1 MDTYVFSPFAPNALY
16 QKWLN
21 VTFVA
26 GKLSYFSEVAGIGST
41 ASFNGVLGIAFDKT
55 EAYAFLTSADGKKVR
70 KMELSTRNVGSD
82 VTRKLHMLISTMT

>member
-1 MDTYVFSPFAPNALY
+1 MDTYVFSPFSPNALY

-26 GKLSYFSEVAGIGST
+26 GKLSYFSEAAGIGSS
-41 ASFNGVLGIAFDKT
+41 ASFNGVLGITFDKA

-70 KMELSTRNVGSD
+70 KMELSTRKVGYD
-82 VTRKLHMLISTMT
+82 VTRKLHTLV